1 MGLPKCNTSGTT
13 LDKQSKNRNQETIS
27 STRIREKVSMTS
39 GGVSKLFN
47 VQNQKFYVIT
57 WSKYSFS
64 EFYRTDVKA
73 WKNIIDFFGN
83 WGLLKLKTKIFI
95 KYKNPI
101 LIFLWQK
108 KQ

>member
-13 LDKQSKNRNQETIS
+13 LDKQSKNPNQETIS

-57 WSKYSFS
+57 
-64 EFYRTDVKA
+64 
-73 WKNIIDFFGN
+73 
-83 WGLLKLKTKIFI
+83 
-95 KYKNPI
+95 
-101 LIFLWQK
+101 
-108 KQ
+108 